1 MAHSA
6 YLIGVDTGG
15 TYTDAAIIEAQ
26 DHRVLARAKAITTKG
41 DLAIGVT
48 EAINLAVAQLPQG
61 LSPQDIGMVSV
72 STTLATN
79 AVVEGHG
86 SPVAVVLVGFDAR
99 MVERT
104 GIASA
109 FPGLPIICIAGGH
122 DHNGEVAQALDLLA
136 LQQALNTVAPQV
148 DAFAVASTFAVRN
161 AAHEQAVREHIVAA
175 TGKPVT
181 VSSELSSALD
191 APRRALTAA
200 LNARLIARVSTLID
214 AVQRAMA
221 QWQIQCPL
229 MIVKGDGTLALAET
243 VATRPIETV
252 LSGPAASL
260 VGAQWLSGLGSFIL
274 SDMGGTTT
282 DLGVLQDGRP
292 RVNEQG
298 AEVGGWRT
306 MVRAIDVR
314 TIGLGGDSEI
324 HIGANGRIGVGPQ
337 RIVPVALLGA
347 RYPEVLAMLEA
358 DLADVDGGSALHG
371 HFVLLPFGASAAQVT
386 AELSDRERELLQQV
400 TERPQSLRKLARS
413 FGAQRTVLAL
423 KRKGL
428 VQIGGLTPSDAAHV
442 LGLQHNWSTPAAMLV
457 AQLGCRLRE
466 MKLPT
471 PERTQQFARDI
482 WSETV
487 RLSARAMLDTAV
499 GEHLQDRQ
507 TGAGRLR
514 RRWPT
519 GVGAHQRHADDSG
532 GGCRRPGVGLL
543 RRGRPAPGLPDRVP
557 GVLRRRQRDRRCH
570 RRRRTY
576 RRGPCSGR
584 WQWPVRAAF
593 AGRHAPLHRSGRGHR
608 SGACAGA
615 PDGHRCGAGH
625 GCSQSGGAH
634 RDPQATAAQC
644 HQRRGLA
651 GGGGNGRGDRA
662 AEHGWLTA
670 DAGRSAVSLLPRIGR
685 RGRRAFVHHRR
696 QRLQTLAQIVN
707 RRGGVETDP
716 HRRSGRAAACSEMVH
731 RAH

>member
-1 MAHSA
+1 MSTSS

-15 TYTDAAIIEAQ
+15 TYTDAAVIEAQ
-26 DHRVLARAKAITTKG
+26 GHRVLARAKAITTKG

-48 EAINLAVAQLPQG
+48 EAINAAVAQLPQG
-61 LSPQDIGMVSV
+61 LLPRDIGMVSV

-86 SPVAVVLVGFDAR
+86 SPVGVVLVGFDDR

-109 FPGLPIICIAGGH
+109 FPGLPIIRIAGGH
-122 DHNGEVAQALDLLA
+122 DHNGEVAQPLDLQA
-136 LQQALNTVAPQV
+136 LQQALATVAPVV

-161 AAHEQAVREHIVAA
+161 AEHEQAVREHIVAG

-181 VSSELSSALD
+181 LSCELSSLLD
-191 APRRALTAA
+191 APRRALTAS

-221 QWQIQCPL
+221 QLSIQCPL

-243 VATRPIETV
+243 VALRPIETV

-260 VGAQWLSGLGSFIL
+260 VGAQWMSGLSSFIL

-282 DLGVLQDGRP
+282 DLGVLLDGRP
-292 RVNEQG
+292 RVSERG
-298 AEVGGWRT
+298 AEVGGWHT

-337 RIVPVALLGA
+337 RVVPIALLGA
-347 RYPEVLAMLEA
+347 RYPELLAMLEA

-371 HFVLLPFGASAAQVT
+371 HFVLLPFGARVGVVT
-386 AELSDRERELLQQV
+386 AELSAREAEMLAQV

-413 FGAQRTVLAL
+413 FGAQRTVLSL

-428 VQIGGLTPSDAAHV
+428 LQIGGLTPSDAAHV
-442 LGLQHNWSTPAAMLV
+442 MGLQSNWSAAAAMMA

-466 MKLPT
+466 MKFPS

-487 RLSARAMLDTAV
+487 RLSARAILDTAV
-499 GEHLQDRQ
+499 GESLKDDKLVHAVCAGESQIGLARVSLSPMIPVVAVGGPVSVYYGEVGRRLGCQIVFPENGDVANAI
-507 TGAGRLR
+507 GAA
-514 RRWPT
+514 T
-519 GVGAHQRHADDSG
+519 GVVAQTVAVHVAGDNSGLFVMHSPVGTRQFTDPAAAIEAAVALARQSATESVLSMGAANPEVRIVIRKQLLPNATSDA
-532 GGCRRPGVGLL
+532 GLL
-543 RRGRPAPGLPDRVP
+543 EAVVTAEAIGRPN
-557 GVLRRRQRDRRCH
+557 
-570 RRRRTY
+570 
-576 RRGPCSGR
+576 
-584 WQWPVRAAF
+584 AA
-593 AGRHAPLHRSGRGHR
+593 
-608 SGACAGA
+608 
-615 PDGHRCGAGH
+615 
-625 GCSQSGGAH
+625 
-634 RDPQATAAQC
+634 
-644 HQRRGLA
+644 
-651 GGGGNGRGDRA
+651 
-662 AEHGWLTA
+662 
-670 DAGRSAVSLLPRIGR
+670 V
-685 RGRRAFVHHRR
+685 
-696 QRLQTLAQIVN
+696 
-707 RRGGVETDP
+707 
-716 HRRSGRAAACSEMVH
+716 
-731 RAH
+731 